1 MGSFFRIFPEQASTI
16 AARVDGLYMFLLGVA
31 VFFSGLIFLL
41 ILYFAIKYRHRPG
54 HIRAQQ
60 VGAHNLLE
68 TAWILIPLAITMVVF
83 VWGAKLYAMVML
95 SPPADALEVYA
106 IGKQWMWKFQHP
118 GGQREIDALHVPVG
132 HPVKMTMTSQ
142 DAIHS
147 FYVPAFRI
155 KMDVVPGR
163 YTTIWFE
170 ASKPGVYHL
179 FCAEY
184 CGTNHSRMRG
194 QVIALPPT
202 QYQEWLRS
210 NREVEPMAAAGAHL
224 FQQMGC
230 AMCHDAVSLAPTLV
244 GVFGSSV
251 TLATGDTVLA
261 DEGYI
266 RESILDPRAKLV
278 ADYAPIMPTFQGQLS
293 EEDLT
298 QLVAYIKSL
307 APKPAGG
314 G

>member
-1 MGSFFRIFPEQASTI
+1 MESFFRLFPEQASTI
-16 AARVDGLYMFLLGVA
+16 AARVDGLYTFLLGVA

-41 ILYFAIKYRHRPG
+41 ILYFAIKYRRRPG
-54 HIRAQQ
+54 HTRAQQ
-60 VGAHNLLE
+60 VGTHNLLE
-68 TAWILIPLAITMVVF
+68 AVWILIPLAIAMVVF

-118 GGQREIDALHVPVG
+118 GGQREIDTLHVPVG
-132 HPVKMTMTSQ
+132 HAVKMTMTSQ

-184 CGTNHSRMRG
+184 CGTDHSRMRG

-210 NREVEPMAAAGAHL
+210 NREVESMAAVGARL
-224 FQQMGC
+224 YQQMGC
-230 AMCHDAVSLAPTLV
+230 AMCHGTALAPALE
-244 GVFGSSV
+244 GIFGSSV
-251 TLATGDTVLA
+251 QLANGERVLA
-261 DEGYI
+261 DEAYM
-266 RESILDPRAKLV
+266 RESILNPRAKLV
-278 ADYAPIMPTFQGQLS
+278 VGYAPIMPTFQGQLS

-307 APKPAGG
+307 AQKPAGG
-314 G
+314 E

>member
-1 MGSFFRIFPEQASTI
+1 MMGSSFRIWPEQASTI
-16 AARVDGLYMFLLGVA
+16 AGRVDGLYGFLIGVA
-31 VFFSGLIFLL
+31 VLFSGLIFLCV
-41 ILYFAIKYRHRPG
+41 LYFAIKYRRRPG
-54 HIRAQQ
+54 NLQAQQ

-68 TAWILIPLAITMVVF
+68 IAWILIPLAIVMVVF

-95 SPPADALEVYA
+95 SPPENALEVYA

-118 GGQREIDALHVPVG
+118 DGKREIDELHVPVG

-163 YTTIWFE
+163 YTTTWFE
-170 ASKPGVYHL
+170 ATKPGVYHL

-184 CGTNHSRMRG
+184 CGTNHARMRG
-194 QVIALPPT
+194 RVIALAPT
-202 QYQEWLRS
+202 QYEEWLSS
-210 NREVEPMAAAGAHL
+210 NRVGEPMATAGAHL

-230 AMCHDAVSLAPTLV
+230 ALCHGTGLAPALE

-251 TLATGDTVLA
+251 QLQNGATVLA
-261 DEGYI
+261 DEDYM
-266 RESILDPRAKLV
+266 RESILNPSAKLG
-278 ADYAPIMPTFQGQLS
+278 AGYAPIMPTFQGQLS
-293 EEDLT
+293 EEELT
-298 QLVAYIKSL
+298 QLVSYIKSL
-307 APKPAGG
+307 RQKPSEGR
-314 G
+314 

>member
-16 AARVDGLYMFLLGVA
+16 AARVDGLYTFLLGVA

-41 ILYFAIKYRHRPG
+41 ILYFAIKYRRRPG
-54 HIRAQQ
+54 HTRAQQ
-60 VGAHNLLE
+60 VGTHNLLE

-118 GGQREIDALHVPVG
+118 GGQREIDELHVPVG
-132 HPVKMTMTSQ
+132 HAVKMTMTSQ

-155 KMDVVPGR
+155 KMDVLPGR

-184 CGTNHSRMRG
+184 CGTDHSRMRG

-202 QYQEWLRS
+202 QYQQWLRS
-210 NREVEPMAAAGAHL
+210 NREVEPMATAGARL
-224 FQQMGC
+224 YQQMGC
-230 AMCHDAVSLAPTLV
+230 AMCHDTALAPALE
-244 GVFGSSV
+244 GIFGSSV
-251 TLATGDTVLA
+251 QLANGERVLA
-261 DEGYI
+261 DEAYM
-266 RESILDPRAKLV
+266 RESILNPRARLV
-278 ADYAPIMPTFQGQLS
+278 AGYAPIMPTFQGQLS

-307 APKPAGG
+307 VQKPAGG
-314 G
+314 E

>member
-16 AARVDGLYMFLLGVA
+16 AARVDGLYTFLLGVA
-31 VFFSGLIFLL
+31 VFFSSLIFLL
-41 ILYFAIKYRHRPG
+41 ILYFAIKYRRRPG
-54 HIRAQQ
+54 HTRAQQ
-60 VGAHNLLE
+60 VGTNNLLE

-132 HPVKMTMTSQ
+132 HAVKMTMTSQ

-184 CGTNHSRMRG
+184 CGTDHSRMRG
-194 QVIALPPT
+194 EVIALPPT

-210 NREVEPMAAAGAHL
+210 NREVEPMATAGARL
-224 FQQMGC
+224 YQQMGC
-230 AMCHDAVSLAPTLV
+230 AMCHGTALAPALE
-244 GVFGSSV
+244 GIFGSSV
-251 TLATGDTVLA
+251 QLANGERVLA
-261 DEGYI
+261 DEAYM
-266 RESILDPRAKLV
+266 RESILNPRARLV
-278 ADYAPIMPTFQGQLS
+278 AGYAPIMPTFQGQLS

-314 G
+314 E

>member
-1 MGSFFRIFPEQASTI
+1 MESVLRIFPEQASTI
-16 AARVDGLYMFLLGVA
+16 AARVVVLYMFLLGVA
-31 VFFSGLIFLL
+31 VFFTGLIFLL
-41 ILYFAIKYRHRPG
+41 ILYFAIKYRQRPG
-54 HIRAQQ
+54 HTRAQQ
-60 VGAHNLLE
+60 VGTHNLLE

-95 SPPADALEVYA
+95 APPADALEVYA

-170 ASKPGVYHL
+170 ASKPGAYHL

-194 QVIALPPT
+194 QVIALSPT

-230 AMCHDAVSLAPTLV
+230 AMCHGAGLAPALE
-244 GVFGSSV
+244 GRFGSLV
-251 TLATGDTVLA
+251 QLQGGERVVA
-261 DEGYI
+261 DEAYV
-266 RESILDPRAKLV
+266 RESILNPRAKLV
-278 ADYAPIMPTFQGQLS
+278 AGYAPIMPTFQGQLS

-307 APKPAGG
+307 AHKPAGG

>member
-1 MGSFFRIFPEQASTI
+1 MGSFFRMFPEQASTI
-16 AARVDGLYMFLLGVA
+16 AARVDGLYTFLLGVA

-41 ILYFAIKYRHRPG
+41 ILYFAIKYRRRPG
-54 HIRAQQ
+54 HTRAQQ
-60 VGAHNLLE
+60 VGTHNLLE
-68 TAWILIPLAITMVVF
+68 IAWILIPLAIAMVVF
-83 VWGAKLYAMVML
+83 VWGARLYAMVML

-132 HPVKMTMTSQ
+132 HAVKMTMTSQ

-184 CGTNHSRMRG
+184 CGTDHSRMRG
-194 QVIALPPT
+194 QVIALPPM

-210 NREVEPMAAAGAHL
+210 NREVEPMTTVGARL
-224 FQQMGC
+224 YQQMGC
-230 AMCHDAVSLAPTLV
+230 AMCHGTALAPALE
-244 GVFGSSV
+244 GIFGSSV
-251 TLATGDTVLA
+251 QLASGERVLA
-261 DEGYI
+261 DEAYM
-266 RESILDPRAKLV
+266 RESILNPRAKLV
-278 ADYAPIMPTFQGQLS
+278 AGYAPIMPTFQGQLS

-307 APKPAGG
+307 AQKPAGG
-314 G
+314 E

>member
-1 MGSFFRIFPEQASTI
+1 MIGSSFRIWPEQASTI
-16 AARVDGLYMFLLGVA
+16 AGRVDGLYGFLIAVA

-41 ILYFAIKYRHRPG
+41 VLYFAIKYRRRPG
-54 HIRAQQ
+54 NMRAQQ
-60 VGAHNLLE
+60 VGTHNWLE
-68 TAWILIPLAITMVVF
+68 MTWILIPLALTMVVF

-95 SPPADALEVYA
+95 SPPANSLEVYA

-118 GGQREIDALHVPVG
+118 DGQREIDELHVPVG

-163 YTTIWFE
+163 YTTTWFE

-184 CGTNHSRMRG
+184 CGTNHARMRG
-194 QVIALPPT
+194 RVIALPPT
-202 QYQEWLRS
+202 QYEEWLSS
-210 NREVEPMAAAGAHL
+210 NRVVEPMATAGAHL

-230 AMCHDAVSLAPTLV
+230 AMCHGTALAPALE

-251 TLATGDTVLA
+251 QLQNGTTVLA
-261 DEGYI
+261 DEDYM
-266 RESILDPRAKLV
+266 RESILNPGAKLV
-278 ADYAPIMPTFQGQLS
+278 AGYAPIMPTFQGQLS
-293 EEDLT
+293 EEELT

-307 APKPAGG
+307 RQKPAGG
-314 G
+314 R

>member
-1 MGSFFRIFPEQASTI
+1 
-16 AARVDGLYMFLLGVA
+16 MFLLGVA

-41 ILYFAIKYRHRPG
+41 ILYFAIKYRRRPG

-132 HPVKMTMTSQ
+132 HPVKMTMTSP

-163 YTTIWFE
+163 YTRTWFE

-184 CGTNHSRMRG
+184 CGTNHAQMRG
-194 QVIALPPT
+194 QVIALPPKEDE
-202 QYQEWLRS
+202 EWLSS
-210 NREVEPMAAAGAHL
+210 NRVGESMATAGAHL

-230 AMCHDAVSLAPTLV
+230 AMCHGTGQAPALE
-244 GVFGSSV
+244 GLFGSSV
-251 TLATGDTVLA
+251 QLYGGETVLA
-261 DEGYI
+261 DEGDI
-266 RESILDPRAKLV
+266 RESILDPRAKMV
-278 ADYAPIMPTFQGQLS
+278 AGYAPIMPTFQGQLS
-293 EEDLT
+293 EEELT
-298 QLVAYIKSL
+298 QLVSYIKSL
-307 APKPAGG
+307 ALKPAGG

>member
-1 MGSFFRIFPEQASTI
+1 MGSFFRMFPEQASTI
-16 AARVDGLYMFLLGVA
+16 AARVDGLYTFLLGVA
-31 VFFSGLIFLL
+31 VFFSSLIFLL
-41 ILYFAIKYRHRPG
+41 ILYFAIKYRRRPG
-54 HIRAQQ
+54 HTRAQQ
-60 VGAHNLLE
+60 VGTHNLLE

-95 SPPADALEVYA
+95 SPPANALEVYA

-118 GGQREIDALHVPVG
+118 GGQREIDTLHVPVG
-132 HPVKMTMTSQ
+132 HAVKLTMTSQ

-194 QVIALPPT
+194 EVIALPPT

-210 NREVEPMAAAGAHL
+210 NREVEPMAAVGARL
-224 FQQMGC
+224 YRQMGC
-230 AMCHDAVSLAPTLV
+230 AMCHGTGLAPALE
-244 GVFGSSV
+244 GIFGSSV
-251 TLATGDTVLA
+251 QLANGKRVLA
-261 DEGYI
+261 DEAYM
-266 RESILDPRAKLV
+266 RESILNPRAQLV
-278 ADYAPIMPTFQGQLS
+278 AGYAPIMPTFQGQLS

-307 APKPAGG
+307 AQKPASGE
-314 G
+314 

>member
-16 AARVDGLYMFLLGVA
+16 AARVDGLYTFLLGVA

-41 ILYFAIKYRHRPG
+41 ILYFAIKYRRRPG
-54 HIRAQQ
+54 HTRAQQ
-60 VGAHNLLE
+60 VGTHNLLE
-68 TAWILIPLAITMVVF
+68 TAWLLIPLAITMIVF

-118 GGQREIDALHVPVG
+118 GGQREIDELHVPVG
-132 HPVKMTMTSQ
+132 HAVKMTMTSQ

-155 KMDVVPGR
+155 KMDVLPGR

-184 CGTNHSRMRG
+184 CGTDHSRMRG

-210 NREVEPMAAAGAHL
+210 NREVEPMTTAGARL
-224 FQQMGC
+224 YQQMGC
-230 AMCHDAVSLAPTLV
+230 AMCHGAGLAPALE
-244 GVFGSSV
+244 GIFGSSV
-251 TLATGDTVLA
+251 QLANGERVLA
-261 DEGYI
+261 DEVYM
-266 RESILDPRAKLV
+266 RESILNPRAKLV
-278 ADYAPIMPTFQGQLS
+278 AGYAPIMPTFQGQLS

-314 G
+314 E

>member
-1 MGSFFRIFPEQASTI
+1 
-16 AARVDGLYMFLLGVA
+16 VDGLYTFLLGVA

-41 ILYFAIKYRHRPG
+41 ILYFAIKYRRRPG
-54 HIRAQQ
+54 HTRAQQ
-60 VGAHNLLE
+60 VGTHNLLE
-68 TAWILIPLAITMVVF
+68 AVWILIPLAIAMVVF

-118 GGQREIDALHVPVG
+118 GGQREIDTLHVPVG
-132 HPVKMTMTSQ
+132 HAVKMTMTSQ

-184 CGTNHSRMRG
+184 CGTDHSRMRG

-210 NREVEPMAAAGAHL
+210 NREVESMAAVGARL
-224 FQQMGC
+224 YQQMGC
-230 AMCHDAVSLAPTLV
+230 AMCHGTALAPALE
-244 GVFGSSV
+244 GIFGSSV
-251 TLATGDTVLA
+251 QLANGERVLA
-261 DEGYI
+261 DEAYM
-266 RESILDPRAKLV
+266 RESILNPRAKLV
-278 ADYAPIMPTFQGQLS
+278 VGYAPIMPTFQGQLS

-307 APKPAGG
+307 AQKPAGG
-314 G
+314 E

>member
-16 AARVDGLYMFLLGVA
+16 AARVDGLYTFLLGVA
-31 VFFSGLIFLL
+31 VFFSSLIFLL
-41 ILYFAIKYRHRPG
+41 ILYFAIKYRRRPG
-54 HIRAQQ
+54 HTRAQQ
-60 VGAHNLLE
+60 VGTNNLLE

-132 HPVKMTMTSQ
+132 HAVKMTMTSQ

-184 CGTNHSRMRG
+184 CGTDHSRMRG
-194 QVIALPPT
+194 EVIALPPT

-210 NREVEPMAAAGAHL
+210 NREVEPMATAGARL
-224 FQQMGC
+224 YQQMGC
-230 AMCHDAVSLAPTLV
+230 AMCHGTALAPALE
-244 GVFGSSV
+244 GIFGSSV
-251 TLATGDTVLA
+251 QLANGERVLA
-261 DEGYI
+261 DEAYM
-266 RESILDPRAKLV
+266 RESILNPRAKLV
-278 ADYAPIMPTFQGQLS
+278 VGYAPIMPTFQGQLS

-307 APKPAGG
+307 AQKPAGG
-314 G
+314 E

>member
-1 MGSFFRIFPEQASTI
+1 MGSFFRIFPEPASTI
-16 AARVDGLYMFLLGVA
+16 AARVDGLYGFLIGVA
-31 VFFSGLIFLL
+31 VFFTGLIFLL
-41 ILYFAIKYRHRPG
+41 ILYFAIKYRRRPG
-54 HIRAQQ
+54 HTRAQQ
-60 VGAHNLLE
+60 VGTHNLLE
-68 TAWILIPLAITMVVF
+68 TTWILIPLAITMVVF
-83 VWGAKLYAMVML
+83 VWGAKLYATVML
-95 SPPADALEVYA
+95 SPPTDALEVYA

-132 HPVKMTMTSQ
+132 YPVKMTMTSQ

-184 CGTNHSRMRG
+184 CGTDHSRMRG

-210 NREVEPMAAAGAHL
+210 NREGESMAAAGAHL

-230 AMCHDAVSLAPTLV
+230 AMCHGTGLAPALE
-244 GVFGSSV
+244 GRFGSSV
-251 TLATGDTVLA
+251 QLQGGETVLA
-261 DEGYI
+261 DEAYV
-266 RESILDPRAKLV
+266 RESILNPRAKLV
-278 ADYAPIMPTFQGQLS
+278 AGYAPIMPTFQGQLS
-293 EEDLT
+293 EEELT

-307 APKPAGG
+307 GKQPGG
-314 G
+314 GS